1 MDLDF
6 KSMGIIHYIMNNSTL
21 FKKYGKI
28 ILYNDYATL
37 FKSMG
42 KIILYNEYFPQ
53 QTGKKRW
60 ETGSNMALYVIG
72 PIKDHYT

>member
-21 FKKYGKI
+21 FKSMGI
-28 ILYNDYATL
+28 IHYIMITQHFL
-37 FKSMG
+37 KSMG